1 MLIRTSSKF
10 RKSYKKLLKSIKDM
24 AKEKEKIFRTN
35 PFDARLNTHKLHG
48 KYKDFWAFTVVGQY
62 RVMFS
67 FINQNLA
74 DFFRLPQNRIPT
86 PVPALGFKLDLR
98 GKKLD

>member
-48 KYKDFWAFTVVGQY
+48 KYKECWAFTIADQY
-62 RVMFS
+62 R
-67 FINQNLA
+67 II
-74 DFFRLPQNRIPT
+74 FFFCRI
-86 PVPALGFKLDLR
+86 
-98 GKKLD
+98 